1 MTGDLGRRD
10 PDGTF
15 WFCGR
20 RKLLIVRR
28 GSNIAPPEIEELLD
42 AHPTVHAA
50 VVVGVPHPRDGEVA
64 VAWIQPQSGAP
75 APDEESLRT
84 YLAQRLAAYK
94 LPLHFLTTPDLP
106 RNSTGKFD
114 RVLLREKAMSQLAR
128 EE

>member
-1 MTGDLGRRD
+1 MTGDLGQRD
-10 PDGTF
+10 PDGTL

-42 AHPTVHAA
+42 AHPAVHAS
-50 VVVGVPHPRDGEVA
+50 VVVGVPDCRDGEVP
-64 VAWIQPQSGAP
+64 VAWIQPQPGATSL
-75 APDEESLRT
+75 DETGLQT

-94 LPLHFLTTPDLP
+94 LPVHFLATTDLP

-114 RVLLREKAMSQLAR
+114 RRELRERAICQLASGG
-128 EE
+128 